1 MNNKF
6 TEEELTVLQFILLD
20 ELCSLFNSA
29 DSNYRSK
36 RKDVSCYL
44 IRLYKKISSMKEEKR
59 NG

>member
-6 TEEELTVLQFILLD
+6 TEKELTFLQSILFD
-20 ELCSLFNSA
+20 EFCNLFNSA

-36 RKDVSCYL
+36 RKDVSYYL
-44 IRLYKKISSMKEEKR
+44 ICLYEKISSMKEEMR